1 MEAWR
6 RKEKETVIIRKEK
19 YFVDALIK
27 RLEQN
32 PYNNIEQEH
41 RVHGHL
47 DKRNDTRI
55 DVLAYLNGK
64 PFAFEVKS
72 DEGDNWNGI
81 EQTAYNKKMIGIDNS
96 YLVTGKRP
104 TWEQVFTML
113 NENIG
118 CLYMPS
124 PNVEPVPI
132 VRIGD
137 TEADVLSRLYNQ
149 WKEEQRMIKKY
160 GG

>member
-1 MEAWR
+1 M
-6 RKEKETVIIRKEK
+6 KEK

-27 RLEQN
+27 RLQKN
-32 PYNNIEQEH
+32 PYNHIESEH

-64 PFAFEVKS
+64 AFAFEVKS
-72 DEGDNWNGI
+72 DEGDVWNGI
-81 EQTAYNKKMIGIDNS
+81 EQTAYNKKIIGIDNS

-104 TWEQVFTML
+104 TWEQIFTML
-113 NENIG
+113 NEGIG

-137 TEADVLSRLYNQ
+137 SEVDVLSRLYNQ
-149 WKEEQRMIKKY
+149 WKEEQRMVKKY

>member
-1 MEAWR
+1 M
-6 RKEKETVIIRKEK
+6 KEK
-19 YFVDALIK
+19 YFVEALVEK
-27 RLEQN
+27 LKEN
-32 PYNNIEQEH
+32 PYIHVAREH
-41 RVHGHL
+41 RVHRNL

-64 PFAFEVKS
+64 AFAFEVKS
-72 DEGDNWNGI
+72 DEGDVWNGI
-81 EQTAYNKKMIGIDNS
+81 EQTAYNKKIIGIDNS

-104 TWEQVFTML
+104 TWEQVFEML
-113 NENIG
+113 NEGIG
-118 CLYMPS
+118 CLYMPA
-124 PNVEPVPI
+124 PNVKPVPI